1 MLPKIIQTVWDN
13 GLGVTVVM
21 LVLGYGGGLAVV
33 LLIAA
38 MSEVADM
45 LFRGVTLG

>member
-1 MLPKIIQTVWDN
+1 MLRRFAQAVWDN

-45 LFRGVTLG
+45 LLRGVTLG